1 MISKH
6 RISEI
11 KKLDQKKFREEW
23 GLFIVEGTKSVIDL
37 LSSQLII
44 NELFA
49 TDEWIQRHQKCLKN
63 VVYSAVSFSELER
76 MSCLKSPQEVL
87 AVVCKPHFDIQNI
100 NYQKPILVLDGIR
113 DPGNLGT
120 IIRTADWF
128 GIKQIVCSMDCVEMT
143 NPKTIMAT
151 MGSFSR
157 MEVYY
162 TDLSDFLTNEHIN
175 GTIYG
180 TFMQGSPIQHI
191 EFQPNDILVIGNEAN
206 GISKNIETLI
216 QEKVHIP
223 SYSSSANKAESLN
236 ASIATAIVLY
246 QFCNKIFE
254 K

>member
-1 MISKH
+1 MISKNK
-6 RISEI
+6 ITEI
-11 KKLDQKKFREEW
+11 KKLAQKKFREEL

-49 TDEWIQRHQKCLKN
+49 TDEWIQKHQKSLN
-63 VVYSAVSFSELER
+63 DVPYSAISFSELER
-76 MSCLKSPQEVL
+76 ISCLKTPQEVL
-87 AVVCKPHFDIQNI
+87 AIVKIPSFDIQNI
-100 NYQKPILVLDGIR
+100 DFQKPILVLDGIR

-128 GIKQIVCSMDCVEMT
+128 GIRQIVCSDDCVEMT

-157 MEVYY
+157 MDVYY
-162 TDLSDFLTNEHIN
+162 TTLPDFLTSSHIH

-191 EFQPNDILVIGNEAN
+191 EFQLNDILVIGNEAN
-206 GISKNIETLI
+206 GISEEVEALI

-223 SYSSSANKAESLN
+223 SYAISDTKAESLN